1 MSAIPEDISKP
12 QSPPDS
18 THEVISQLIQQGADC
33 RDRVIRV
40 PSDSVYFLHFAEGSV
55 PSWVENSP
63 FLRQRGKLNLFE
75 LNLVNC
81 VGSVCLGPID
91 LDVRCAKLERTDF
104 YKLVDEVSRYLTQLP
119 FSHRGPGSAYR
130 SAYKSERP
138 IEYHIMI
145 YVNHLLKSNSLQAA
159 VEQIIANPHVLFT
172 KERHMVRMEQARRI
186 DSLTVK
192 NICAVPRY
200 FERIRPGS
208 SLSVRPLSHS
218 LQDTSLENH
227 FPGSVLSSRMI
238 SILDN
243 PENQFVLH
251 VLESMLDAVGRVK
264 LSPQCTLD
272 AHTEAGRIQEEIEH
286 LLGHDLFREV
296 SRPRMLNLSS
306 QVLQRRAGYREMLTY
321 YSEMTLPPTPA
332 WSEDLRR
339 ILELKDAATLYE
351 YWVFIEICKII
362 EKTIGAGPVEASVFD
377 YDPLGVSPCRRDW
390 CKVPRA
396 DKRGLQ
402 QRLRRILRL
411 FLS

>member
-1 MSAIPEDISKP
+1 
-12 QSPPDS
+12 
-18 THEVISQLIQQGADC
+18 
-33 RDRVIRV
+33 
-40 PSDSVYFLHFAEGSV
+40 
-55 PSWVENSP
+55 
-63 FLRQRGKLNLFE
+63 
-75 LNLVNC
+75 
-81 VGSVCLGPID
+81 
-91 LDVRCAKLERTDF
+91 
-104 YKLVDEVSRYLTQLP
+104 
-119 FSHRGPGSAYR
+119 
-130 SAYKSERP
+130 
-138 IEYHIMI
+138 MI

-272 AHTEAGRIQEEIEH
+272 IHTEAGRNTR
-286 LLGHDLFREV
+286 G
-296 SRPRMLNLSS
+296 N
-306 QVLQRRAGYREMLTY
+306 RA
-321 YSEMTLPPTPA
+321 P
-332 WSEDLRR
+332 
-339 ILELKDAATLYE
+339 
-351 YWVFIEICKII
+351 
-362 EKTIGAGPVEASVFD
+362 
-377 YDPLGVSPCRRDW
+377 
-390 CKVPRA
+390 PRA
-396 DKRGLQ
+396 RPIQGGVKASPAQLVISSLTASC
-402 QRLRRILRL
+402 RLSRDAYISFRDDAPAYTFVVRR
-411 FLS
+411 SQADP